1 MGWLN
6 WDERRKVFKETK
18 IQAEYICDHCGE
30 PIAASELPVI
40 DPKGGYYPKDEGQP
54 DFLPK
59 KPKKSYHR
67 KCQDIRSG
75 KRPKVEQELPQKKS
89 PKETQQSPEPKVKLK
104 NNGHASKKLIKVA
117 EAILEALRKRPKHKW
132 SVWELVL
139 ALRDTYSQA
148 EIRGAANYLKT
159 EGLMTRKNGV
169 LRPTSTKP

>member
-6 WDERRKVFKETK
+6 WDERKKVFQGTK
-18 IQAEYICDHCGE
+18 IQAEYMCDHCNE
-30 PIAASELPVI
+30 PIPASELPVI
-40 DPKGGYYPKDEGQP
+40 DPKGGYYPKDAGQP

-59 KPKKSYHR
+59 HPKRSYHR
-67 KCQDIRSG
+67 KCEDVRRG
-75 KRPKVEQELPQKKS
+75 KRPKHPQ
-89 PKETQQSPEPKVKLK
+89 PEPKVKSPQKESKQSPAPKVK
-104 NNGHASKKLIKVA
+104 NNGHASKKLLKVA
-117 EAILEALRKRPKHKW
+117 EKILETMKKKPKFAW

-169 LRPTSTKP
+169 LRVSTPKPH